1 MSTMTGT
8 AGNIEF
14 GPCQVTFNAVDL
26 GFFKG
31 GVTFRYDVSWFD
43 LTADQ
48 SSMLLDQKVVDERAV
63 LTVPM
68 LETDLGTLKNVMA
81 MGTYTLDTGGVKKK
95 IEVGGKQVT
104 SSQAYQVIVTPTTD
118 GSGTLT
124 TDTNQ
129 KLTIYKA
136 MPHIQLNKTY
146 NRNGE
151 RVVQVEFHA
160 LADTTKAA
168 GKQLFLM
175 GDSTATS

>member
-31 GVTFRYDVSWFD
+31 GVVFRYDITWYD
-43 LTADQ
+43 ITADQ

-68 LETDLGTLKNVMA
+68 METDLASVRYLLAT
-81 MGTYTLDTGGVKKK
+81 GTYTLDSGLTKKK
-95 IEVGGKQVT
+95 IEVGGKQVA

-118 GSGTLT
+118 GSGTLG
-124 TDTNQ
+124 TDNNQ
-129 KLTIYKA
+129 KLTIYKG
-136 MPHIQLNKTY
+136 MPHIQYTKTY
-146 NRNGE
+146 NRQGE
-151 RVVQVEFHA
+151 RIVNVEFHA
-160 LADTTKAA
+160 LADTTKGA
-168 GKQLFLM
+168 GKQLFLL
-175 GDSTATS
+175 GDSTATA